1 MKPISFK
8 ITESEITEILIQKYL
23 TIFDKGSFKILL
35 TYTTGAL
42 IVQVVDIQTAGPGQ
56 FENLIDLG
64 FTLGI
69 VEIEKIA
76 LIWMTIDAT
85 VF

>member
-1 MKPISFK
+1 M
-8 ITESEITEILIQKYL
+8 IQKYL

-42 IVQVVDIQTAGPGQ
+42 IVQVVDIQTTRPGQ

-76 LIWMTIDAT
+76 LIWMAIDAT
-85 VF
+85 VFQEAIPSFFDDTIT